1 MHKNNTP
8 LVLLILD
15 GWGNNEEKQYN
26 AIKEAP
32 TPNWDNWVKTY
43 PYGLLKASGEAVGLP
58 KGQIGNSEVGHM
70 HIGAGRLILQ
80 DLTRINAAIATKEW
94 EKNKVL
100 LDLIS
105 ANTKTNTLQVM
116 GLLSKGGVHSHEK
129 HLLAFLS
136 LCAKQKINGK
146 VALHLFLDGRDTSP
160 KSAIKSIELIE
171 KALKN
176 YPFAHIASLCGRY
189 FAMDRDKRWDRT
201 LKAYDLVTQG
211 IADKQF
217 PSAMDAINYY
227 YQEKYF
233 DEFIPPT
240 VIGEKTAMQNN
251 DNLFF
256 FNFRPDRARQ
266 LTNALIATD
275 FAGFTRKK
283 IINWHKKVTMTPYQ
297 DNLPAEVAFPKQ
309 ALNENLGA
317 ELSLAHI
324 KQLRIAETEKYA
336 HVTFFL
342 NGGREKPYP
351 LEDRI
356 LIPSPLVKTYD
367 LKPEMS
373 ARAITQQLI
382 EQLKAKKYEVIICNF
397 ANADMVGHTGIMPA
411 AIDAIACLDECMGEI
426 KSLVIKQGG
435 CMLITADHGN
445 AEVMFDEKTGQAHT
459 AHTNHLVPFL
469 FIGSHY
475 HYRCGIGSLID
486 IAPTIL
492 YLLGISKPKVMT
504 GQSLLYSP

>member
-176 YPFAHIASLCGRY
+176 YPFANIASLCGRY
-189 FAMDRDKRWDRT
+189 FAMDRDKR
-201 LKAYDLVTQG
+201 
-211 IADKQF
+211 
-217 PSAMDAINYY
+217 
-227 YQEKYF
+227 
-233 DEFIPPT
+233 
-240 VIGEKTAMQNN
+240 
-251 DNLFF
+251 
-256 FNFRPDRARQ
+256 
-266 LTNALIATD
+266 
-275 FAGFTRKK
+275 
-283 IINWHKKVTMTPYQ
+283 
-297 DNLPAEVAFPKQ
+297 
-309 ALNENLGA
+309 
-317 ELSLAHI
+317 
-324 KQLRIAETEKYA
+324 
-336 HVTFFL
+336 
-342 NGGREKPYP
+342 
-351 LEDRI
+351 
-356 LIPSPLVKTYD
+356 
-367 LKPEMS
+367 
-373 ARAITQQLI
+373 
-382 EQLKAKKYEVIICNF
+382 
-397 ANADMVGHTGIMPA
+397 
-411 AIDAIACLDECMGEI
+411 
-426 KSLVIKQGG
+426 
-435 CMLITADHGN
+435 
-445 AEVMFDEKTGQAHT
+445 
-459 AHTNHLVPFL
+459 
-469 FIGSHY
+469 
-475 HYRCGIGSLID
+475 
-486 IAPTIL
+486 
-492 YLLGISKPKVMT
+492 
-504 GQSLLYSP
+504 